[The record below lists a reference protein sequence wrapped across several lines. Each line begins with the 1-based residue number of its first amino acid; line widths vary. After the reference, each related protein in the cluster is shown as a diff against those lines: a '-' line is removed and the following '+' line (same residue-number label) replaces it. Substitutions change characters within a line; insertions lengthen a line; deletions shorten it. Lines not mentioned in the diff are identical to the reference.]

1 MIKCFLDL
9 SDVDA
14 ALEVFQNMSASR
26 KNHYLSRFL
35 WYSLVLRRQDDSSG
49 MSLIVATTVNSA
61 NDSVQSALGAL
72 ASVHD
77 GQNRLLFAAVSEAM
91 RYGTKRHGAQLLQ
104 RILDK
109 YNNTTSPEI
118 DTPSLLRYTGRLLLS
133 AIVEEEGELEE
144 LLSRLCAIFRSAV
157 ALSQKASNR
166 IVSAMSLSMDD
177 CKWFEGTGFQA
188 ALEHIKTWPTKY
200 IIDLLHYSSQ
210 VRSEIHA
217 FAQF

>member
-14 ALEVFQNMSASR
+14 ALEIFQHMPASR
-26 KNHYLSRFL
+26 KGHYLSRFL
-35 WYSLVLRRQDDSSG
+35 WYSLALRRQDDSSG
-49 MSLIVATTVNSA
+49 MSLIVALTMKSA
-61 NDSVQSALGAL
+61 NYVVQSALGAL

-77 GQNRLLFAAVSEAM
+77 EQNRLLFAAVSEAM
-91 RYGTKRHGAQLLQ
+91 KFGTKLHGAQLLQ

-109 YNNTTSPEI
+109 YNNTASPEI
-118 DTPSLLRYTGRLLLS
+118 DTPSLLRCTGRLLLS
-133 AIVEEEGELEE
+133 AIVEEECKLEE

-157 ALSQKASNR
+157 TLSQKASDR
-166 IVSAMSLSMDD
+166 TVSSIALSIDD
-177 CKWFEGTGFQA
+177 CKWFEWTSFQV

-200 IIDLLHYSSQ
+200 IIDLLHYSCQ
-210 VRSEIHA
+210 VRSENHT